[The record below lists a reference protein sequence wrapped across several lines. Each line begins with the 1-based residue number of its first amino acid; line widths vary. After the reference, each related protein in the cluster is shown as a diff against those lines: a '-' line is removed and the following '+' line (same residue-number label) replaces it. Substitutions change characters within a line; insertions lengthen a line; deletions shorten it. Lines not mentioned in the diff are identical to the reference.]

1 MQRRSLWRRRGTLV
15 LLALCLFLAGCSS
28 ALLDPKGQV
37 GAEQRTLILT
47 SFGLMLI
54 VVIPVIAMTLL
65 FGWRYRRSNSVAK
78 YLPDWA
84 HSNVIEA
91 VVWLVPCAIIA
102 VLALLTWKTSHS
114 LDPHKPLESDVAPIE
129 IQAVA
134 LDWKWLFIYPEQGVA
149 SVNEVA
155 FPVDTPVRFRVSSG
169 SVMNAFFI
177 PHLGSQIYAMAGMDN
192 DVHLIADKIGSYPG
206 RSTNYSGAGFSG
218 MTFEAQVTTPADFDA
233 WVETVRGAPQTLTYP
248 EGYEA
253 LAEPSESNPVE
264 YFSAVSPSLYESIL
278 KSFHTG
284 SDHQMG
290 GDHQVNSDHA
300 DSHDGESAHAT
311 DHAAK
316 SGHVANNHASQDHAM
331 RSHSSSVE
339 AGG

>member
-28 ALLDPKGQV
+28 ALLDPKGQI

-47 SFGLMLI
+47 AFGLMLI
-54 VVIPVIAMTLL
+54 VVIPVIVMTLL
-65 FGWRYRRSNSVAK
+65 FGWRYRRSNSLAK
-78 YLPDWA
+78 YTPDWA

-91 VVWLVPCAIIA
+91 VVWIVPCAIIA

-134 LDWKWLFIYPEQGVA
+134 LDWKWLFIYPEQGIA

-192 DVHLIADKIGSYPG
+192 DVHLIADEIGSYPG

-218 MTFEAQVTTPADFDA
+218 MTFEAKVTNPEDFDA
-233 WVETVRGAPQTLTYP
+233 WVETVRAAPQTLTYP

-264 YFSAVSPSLYESIL
+264 YFSAISPSLYESIL
-278 KSFHTG
+278 RSFHTG
-284 SDHQMG
+284 GEHQMG
-290 GDHQVNSDHA
+290 GDHA
-300 DSHDGESAHAT
+300 DSHDGENEKTA
-311 DHAAK
+311 DHAAE
-316 SGHVANNHASQDHAM
+316 SGHVTNNHASQDNAM

-339 AGG
+339 VGG

>member
-1 MQRRSLWRRRGTLV
+1 M

-28 ALLDPKGQV
+28 ALLDPKGQI

-47 SFGLMLI
+47 AFGLMLI
-54 VVIPVIAMTLL
+54 VVIPVIVMTLL
-65 FGWRYRRSNSVAK
+65 FGWRYRRSNSLAK
-78 YLPDWA
+78 YTPDWA

-91 VVWLVPCAIIA
+91 VVWVVPCAIIA
-102 VLALLTWKTSHS
+102 VLALLTWKTSHT

-129 IQAVA
+129 IQAVS
-134 LDWKWLFIYPEQGVA
+134 LDWKWLFIYPEQGIA
-149 SVNEVA
+149 TVNEVA

-192 DVHLIADKIGSYPG
+192 DVHLIADEVGSYPG

-218 MTFEAQVTTPADFDA
+218 MTFEAKVTTPADFDA
-233 WVETVRGAPQTLTYP
+233 WVETVRDASDTLTYP

-253 LAEPSESNPVE
+253 LAEPSKSNPVE
-264 YFSAVSPSLYESIL
+264 YFSAISPSLYESIL
-278 KSFHTG
+278 TSFHTG
-284 SDHQMG
+284 GGHQM
-290 GDHQVNSDHA
+290 DSDHA
-300 DSHDGESAHAT
+300 EPHGGESAHAN
-311 DHAAK
+311 DHAAE
-316 SGHVANNHASQDHAM
+316 SGHETNNHASQDSAM

>member
-1 MQRRSLWRRRGTLV
+1 M

-47 SFGLMLI
+47 AFGLMLI

-91 VVWLVPCAIIA
+91 VVWIVPCAIIA

-134 LDWKWLFIYPEQGVA
+134 LDWKWLFIYPEQGIA

-192 DVHLIADKIGSYPG
+192 DVHLIADETGSYPG

-218 MTFEAQVTTPADFDA
+218 MTFEAKVTTPADFDA
-233 WVETVRGAPQTLTYP
+233 WVETVRDASQTLTYP
-248 EGYEA
+248 EAYEA

-264 YFSAVSPSLYESIL
+264 YFSAISPSLYESIL

-284 SDHQMG
+284 GDHQMG
-290 GDHQVNSDHA
+290 GDHQVSGDHA
-300 DSHDGESAHAT
+300 DSQDSESAHTT

-316 SGHVANNHASQDHAM
+316 SGHVTNNHASQDHAM

>member
-1 MQRRSLWRRRGTLV
+1 M

-47 SFGLMLI
+47 AFGLMLI

-65 FGWRYRRSNSVAK
+65 FGWRYRRSNASVAK

-91 VVWLVPCAIIA
+91 VVWIVPCAIIA
-102 VLALLTWKTSHS
+102 VLALLTWKTSHT
-114 LDPHKPLESDVAPIE
+114 LDPHRPLESDVEPIE

-149 SVNEVA
+149 SVNELA

-192 DVHLIADKIGSYPG
+192 DVHLIADEIGTYPG

-218 MTFEAQVTTPADFDA
+218 MTFEAMVTTPADFDA
-233 WVETVRGAPQTLTYP
+233 WIETVRGASQTLTYP
-248 EGYEA
+248 EGYET
-253 LAEPSESNPVE
+253 LAEPSKSNPVE
-264 YFSAVSPSLYESIL
+264 YFSAISPSLYESIL

-284 SDHQMG
+284 SEG
-290 GDHQVNSDHA
+290 NIEGDHAAPHG
-300 DSHDGESAHAT
+300 GESAHAT
-311 DHAAK
+311 DHAAE
-316 SGHVANNHASQDHAM
+316 SGHETNNHASQDSAM
-331 RSHSSSVE
+331 SSHPSSAAV
-339 AGG
+339 GG

>member
-1 MQRRSLWRRRGTLV
+1 M
-15 LLALCLFLAGCSS
+15 LLALCLLLAGCSS

-65 FGWRYRRSNSVAK
+65 FGWRYRRSNSAAK

-84 HSNVIEA
+84 HSNAIEA
-91 VVWLVPCAIIA
+91 VIWVVPCAIIA

-114 LDPHKPLESDVAPIE
+114 LDPHKPLESDVATIE

-192 DVHLIADKIGSYPG
+192 DVYLMADEIGNYPG

-218 MTFEAQVTTPADFDA
+218 MTFEAKATTPEAFDD
-233 WVETVRGAPQTLTYP
+233 WIETVRSAPQTLTYP
-248 EGYEA
+248 DGYEA

-278 KSFHTG
+278 TSFHTG
-284 SDHQMG
+284 SEHSMG
-290 GDHQVNSDHA
+290 GDHQMGSDAA
-300 DSHDGESAHAT
+300 DSPDGENAHAT
-311 DHAAK
+311 DHAAD
-316 SGHVANNHASQDHAM
+316 SGHVTNNHASQEHAM
-331 RSHSSSVE
+331 RSHSASVE

>member
-1 MQRRSLWRRRGTLV
+1 M

-28 ALLDPKGQV
+28 ALLDPKGQI

-47 SFGLMLI
+47 AFGLMLI
-54 VVIPVIAMTLL
+54 VVIPVIVMTLL
-65 FGWRYRRSNSVAK
+65 FGWRYRRSNSLAK
-78 YLPDWA
+78 YTPDWA

-102 VLALLTWKTSHS
+102 VLALLTWKTSHT

-134 LDWKWLFIYPEQGVA
+134 LDWKWLFIYPEQGIA

-192 DVHLIADKIGSYPG
+192 DVHLIANEIGSYPG

-218 MTFEAQVTTPADFDA
+218 MTFEAKVTTPADFDA

-264 YFSAVSPSLYESIL
+264 YFSAISPSLYESIL

-284 SDHQMG
+284 SEHDMGGGHQMG
-290 GDHQVNSDHA
+290 SDHA
-300 DSHDGESAHAT
+300 KPHDGESAHAT
-311 DHAAK
+311 DHAAE
-316 SGHVANNHASQDHAM
+316 SGHETNNHASQDNAM
-331 RSHSSSVE
+331 RSHPSSLE

>member
-1 MQRRSLWRRRGTLV
+1 M

-28 ALLDPKGQV
+28 ALLDPKGQI

-47 SFGLMLI
+47 AFGLMLI
-54 VVIPVIAMTLL
+54 VVIPVIVMTLL
-65 FGWRYRRSNSVAK
+65 FGWRYRRSNSLAK
-78 YLPDWA
+78 YTPDWA

-102 VLALLTWKTSHS
+102 VLALLTWKTSHT

-134 LDWKWLFIYPEQGVA
+134 LDWKWLFIYPEQGIA

-192 DVHLIADKIGSYPG
+192 DVHLIANEIGSYPG

-218 MTFEAQVTTPADFDA
+218 MTFEAKVTTPADFDA

-264 YFSAVSPSLYESIL
+264 YFSAISPSLYESIL

-284 SDHQMG
+284 SEHDMGGGHQMG
-290 GDHQVNSDHA
+290 SDHA
-300 DSHDGESAHAT
+300 KPHDGESAHAT
-311 DHAAK
+311 DHAAD
-316 SGHVANNHASQDHAM
+316 SGHETNNHASQDNAM
-331 RSHSSSVE
+331 RSHPSSVE

>member
-1 MQRRSLWRRRGTLV
+1 V

-28 ALLDPKGQV
+28 ALLDPKGQI

-47 SFGLMLI
+47 AFGLMLI
-54 VVIPVIAMTLL
+54 VVIPVIVMTLL
-65 FGWRYRRSNSVAK
+65 FGWRYRRSNSLAK
-78 YLPDWA
+78 YTPDWA

-102 VLALLTWKTSHS
+102 VLALLTWKTSHT

-134 LDWKWLFIYPEQGVA
+134 LDWKWLFIYPEQGIA

-192 DVHLIADKIGSYPG
+192 DVHLIANEIGSYPG

-218 MTFEAQVTTPADFDA
+218 MTFEAKVTTPADFDA

-264 YFSAVSPSLYESIL
+264 YFSAISPSLYESIL

-284 SDHQMG
+284 SEHDMGGGHQMG
-290 GDHQVNSDHA
+290 SDHA
-300 DSHDGESAHAT
+300 KPHDGESAHAT
-311 DHAAK
+311 DHAAE
-316 SGHVANNHASQDHAM
+316 SGHETNNHASQDNAM
-331 RSHSSSVE
+331 RSHPSSLE